1 MNQDVIRT
9 VATYVI
15 ALVVIVGGGVLLVI
29 PTQLETDALLPFLT
43 AIIGAVI
50 AYVFQER
57 ASASIAANQPTVTTT
72 AGPPPTTTVTP
83 AGNGAEGVG

>member
-1 MNQDVIRT
+1 MNNDTLRT
-9 VATYVI
+9 AFTYLI
-15 ALVVIVGGGVLLVI
+15 ALVVIVGGGVLVVI
-29 PTQLETDALLPFLT
+29 PTQLDPDALLPFLT
-43 AIIGAVI
+43 GIIGAVI

>member
-1 MNQDVIRT
+1 MTTDTVRT
-9 VATYVI
+9 IFTYVI

-43 AIIGAVI
+43 AIVGAVI

-57 ASASIAANQPTVTTT
+57 ASASIAANQPTTTFT
-72 AGPPPTTTVTP
+72 AGPPASATISHTEDA
-83 AGNGAEGVG
+83 AG

>member
-1 MNQDVIRT
+1 MNSDTIRT
-9 VATYVI
+9 IFTYTI

-43 AIIGAVI
+43 AIVGAVI

-57 ASASIAANQPTVTTT
+57 ATASAAANQPTITTT
-72 AGPPPTTTVTP
+72 SGPPPTTTVGP
-83 AGNGAEGVG
+83 SEDAP

>member
-1 MNQDVIRT
+1 MSQDTIRT
-9 VATYVI
+9 VFTYVI

-57 ASASIAANQPTVTTT
+57 ASASIAANQPTVTTS
-72 AGPPPTTTVTP
+72 AGPPPTTTVNP
-83 AGNGAEGVG
+83 GGEGPG